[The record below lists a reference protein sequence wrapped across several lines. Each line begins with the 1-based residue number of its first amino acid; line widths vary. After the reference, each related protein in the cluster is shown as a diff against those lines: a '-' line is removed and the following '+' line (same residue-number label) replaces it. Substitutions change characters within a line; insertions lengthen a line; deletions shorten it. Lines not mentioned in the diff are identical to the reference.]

1 MEVKGIHNILY
12 NAQILTNMKKN
23 NMNINHIYISYKF
36 IFLKIITMLIKII
49 FLQSRYERQC
59 WVGNPAHHNIF
70 LHKNLHEDQK
80 NSFVMDG
87 RDEKGD

>member
-1 MEVKGIHNILY
+1 
-12 NAQILTNMKKN
+12 MKEN
-23 NMNINHIYISYKF
+23 NTNINHIYISYNF
-36 IFLKIITMLIKII
+36 FLKKNMKII
-49 FLQSRYERQC
+49 FLQSRYERFRQC

-80 NSFVMDG
+80 NCFVMDG